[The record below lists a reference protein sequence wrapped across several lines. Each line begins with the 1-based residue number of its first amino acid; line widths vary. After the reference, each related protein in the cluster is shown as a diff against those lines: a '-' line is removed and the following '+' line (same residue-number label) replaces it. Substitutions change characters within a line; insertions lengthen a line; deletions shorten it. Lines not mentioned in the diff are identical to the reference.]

1 MKTIFIFARTALIL
15 SLLAAPAQAFKCE
28 SGTGTIF
35 SPAECNCKGTADCK
49 DMRKSKMC
57 KGNLDCKKGVCTCT
71 AAALMPAD
79 DGGEIKGR
87 KARKNLPVT
96 PLLNAQ

>member
-1 MKTIFIFARTALIL
+1 
-15 SLLAAPAQAFKCE
+15 
-28 SGTGTIF
+28 
-35 SPAECNCKGTADCK
+35 
-49 DMRKSKMC
+49 MC